1 MTNEEINALSDPQI
15 NLMMAL
21 NDESHQWTMD
31 PNNKERH
38 IGQEKDYCN
47 DPAVMMQIAF
57 DNNISIMKHK
67 DYLLFTAFVVGEIDD
82 AEHDLW
88 LMVDYRTDD
97 AKPCR
102 AAAIVYLKMKGV
114 L

>member
-1 MTNEEINALSDPQI
+1 MTNEEINALTDPQI

-47 DPAVMMQIAF
+47 DHAAMMPIVFECGISLSLCRKQSVWFASDDVANPKHSYF
-57 DNNISIMKHK
+57 DTNP
-67 DYLLFTAFVVGEIDD
+67 L
-82 AEHDLW
+82 
-88 LMVDYRTDD
+88 
-97 AKPCR
+97 R
-102 AAAIVYLKMKGV
+102 AAAIVYLKTKGV

>member
-1 MTNEEINALSDPQI
+1 MTNEEINALTDPQI

-47 DPAVMMQIAF
+47 DPAAMMPIVF
-57 DNNISIMKHK
+57 EYGISLSFCRKQSVW
-67 DYLLFTAFVVGEIDD
+67 FAADD
-82 AEHDLW
+82 AI
-88 LMVDYRTDD
+88 
-97 AKPCR
+97 KPRHSHFSTNPLR
-102 AAAIVYLKMKGV
+102 AAAIVHLKMREV